1 MVKFYFLFFSFLFTG
16 GYIVNAQWYNIVIKG
31 GHVIDPK
38 NNINRVMDIAI
49 NDGKIALVAANI
61 NAKDA
66 KQVVNAKGLYVTP
79 GLIDIHTHNFSGN
92 HSDQYLMDAP
102 GALSPDGF
110 TFRVGVT
117 TVVDA
122 GSSGWRNFPL
132 FKAQTIDRSQTRVF
146 AFLNIVGAG
155 MRGGAYEQ
163 NVEDMDPIMAAYV
176 ANEYKEYIV
185 GFKVAH
191 FEPAQWTAVDS
202 AVKAGELTSKPV
214 MIDFGGDESHTPLSI
229 EELFFKHLRPGDIY
243 THAFTELK
251 RRDPIVD
258 ITTRKLKPFV
268 IDAQKKGI
276 VFDVGFGG
284 ASFDFR

>member
-1 MVKFYFLFFSFLFTG
+1 MC
-16 GYIVNAQWYNIVIKG
+16 
-31 GHVIDPK
+31 
-38 NNINRVMDIAI
+38 
-49 NDGKIALVAANI
+49 
-61 NAKDA
+61 
-66 KQVVNAKGLYVTP
+66 
-79 GLIDIHTHNFSGN
+79 
-92 HSDQYLMDAP
+92 
-102 GALSPDGF
+102 
-110 TFRVGVT
+110 
-117 TVVDA
+117 
-122 GSSGWRNFPL
+122 
-132 FKAQTIDRSQTRVF
+132 
-146 AFLNIVGAG
+146 
-155 MRGGAYEQ
+155 GGAYEQ
-163 NVEDMDPIMAAYV
+163 NVEDMDFSMAAYV

-191 FEPAQWTAVDS
+191 FEPAQWTTVDS
-202 AVKAGELTSKPV
+202 TVKAGELTSKPV

-243 THAFTELK
+243 THAFAELK